1 MHVVHINENEGTMAF
16 SSNKHNF
23 YLLHSALLPSTQHIC
38 SITLPNLQ
46 GCTRY
51 QTPPYRRTLRMRTA
65 ILAIP
70 RILVVF
76 FLVVLDFFVTLVVHS
91 LLQKFLNSCC
101 TPQMCLCRI
110 SCTWFY
116 PEISEVMLHVSNN
129 AFSVLLRSR

>member
-23 YLLHSALLPSTQHIC
+23 YLLHSALLPSSQHIC

-46 GCTRY
+46 GWTRY
-51 QTPPYRRTLRMRTA
+51 QTPLHGLQYLTHAHSHPGYTED
-65 ILAIP
+65 
-70 RILVVF
+70 F
-76 FLVVLDFFVTLVVHS
+76 GCVVLDFFVTLVVHS

-101 TPQMCLCRI
+101 TSQMCLCRI

-116 PEISEVMLHVSNN
+116 PEISEVMPHVSNN